1 VLWQLP
7 LHNLSLSRL
16 VLVVLQAVLA
26 ITLFFQL
33 LHRQL
38 VVILVRMKV
47 LNQTGKLVVRV
58 VVEVL
63 DSLQQLQ
70 PQRVVQAQS
79 IRGLLV
85 AQDLQIMW
93 RFFQVEVAVAQ
104 AVLVWLEQATQR
116 MEELVLRQASLEVR

>member
-1 VLWQLP
+1 LP

-85 AQDLQIMW
+85 AQDLQIM
-93 RFFQVEVAVAQ
+93 
-104 AVLVWLEQATQR
+104 
-116 MEELVLRQASLEVR
+116 